1 LRQAQAL
8 EVLEPSSKSYPLA
21 VGNPVEPC
29 QQSFDF
35 PKIELKHYAAPQ
47 RRDLILELECS
58 AWQGRR
64 GLVFV
69 LEVFM
74 LKDDLLPGAKAA
86 ADYSGLTQRQIYHLV
101 EGQHLTA
108 IRMGKRLY
116 FRRSELDRAFS
127 TNAAA

>member
-1 LRQAQAL
+1 
-8 EVLEPSSKSYPLA
+8 
-21 VGNPVEPC
+21 
-29 QQSFDF
+29 
-35 PKIELKHYAAPQ
+35 
-47 RRDLILELECS
+47 
-58 AWQGRR
+58 
-64 GLVFV
+64 
-69 LEVFM
+69 M